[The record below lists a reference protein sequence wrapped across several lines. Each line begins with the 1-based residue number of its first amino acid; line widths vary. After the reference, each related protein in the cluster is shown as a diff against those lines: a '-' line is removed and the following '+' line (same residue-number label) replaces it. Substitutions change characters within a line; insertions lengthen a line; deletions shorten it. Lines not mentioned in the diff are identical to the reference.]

1 MRCLMVCTANICRSP
16 MAQAV
21 MQHLVA
27 AQDTTQDATQGAGW
41 RIQVDS
47 AGLHGHLAGERP
59 DRRAA
64 QALLRRG
71 YTVGQGRARLLTR
84 HDLQHFDLILAMDS
98 HNLAALKQLGTPDQ
112 QGKMH
117 RLLDFAEHLLEKD
130 IDDPYF
136 GPAQGFDA
144 ALALCEAGCSG
155 LLNQVVNKVL
165 NAPLTGILGDGH
177 RRAEQHRG

>member
-27 AQDTTQDATQGAGW
+27 AQDAAQVATQVATQGAGW
-41 RIQVDS
+41 RVQVDS

-64 QALLRRG
+64 QALSRRG

-98 HNLAALKQLGTPDQ
+98 QNLAALKQLGTPYQ
-112 QGKMH
+112 QGKMY

-155 LLNQVVNKVL
+155 LLNQVMNKAL
-165 NAPLTGILGDGH
+165 SAPLTGVNGGLS
-177 RRAEQHRG
+177 

>member
-27 AQDTTQDATQGAGW
+27 AQDATREATHGAGW
-41 RIQVDS
+41 RLQVDS
-47 AGLHGHLAGERP
+47 AGIHGHLAGERP

-64 QALLRRG
+64 QALSRRG
-71 YTVGQGRARLLTR
+71 YTMGQGRARLLTR
-84 HDLQHFDLILAMDS
+84 HDLQHFDLILAMDR
-98 HNLAALKQLGTPDQ
+98 HNLAALKQLGTPEQ

-117 RLLDFAEHLLEKD
+117 RLLDFADDLLDKD
-130 IDDPYF
+130 IEDPYF

-144 ALALCEAGCSG
+144 VLTLCEAGCSG
-155 LLNQVVNKVL
+155 LLNQLMNKTFE
-165 NAPLTGILGDGH
+165 APLTGVTGG
-177 RRAEQHRG
+177 RP

>member
-1 MRCLMVCTANICRSP
+1 MFFQTTRPSMRCLMVCTANICRSP

-27 AQDTTQDATQGAGW
+27 AQDPKQGAGW
-41 RIQVDS
+41 RVQVDS

-59 DRRAA
+59 DRRAV
-64 QALLRRG
+64 QALSRRG

-98 HNLAALKQLGTPDQ
+98 HNLAALKQLGTPSQ

-117 RLLDFAEHLLEKD
+117 RLLDFADDLVEKD
-130 IDDPYF
+130 IADPYF
-136 GPAQGFDA
+136 GPATSFDVV
-144 ALALCEAGCSG
+144 LAQCEAGCSG
-155 LLNQVVNKVL
+155 LLNKAF
-165 NAPLTGILGDGH
+165 NAPLANVTGG
-177 RRAEQHRG
+177 QP